1 MINLSEDH
9 MRNSRLV
16 PILLLCLLEP
26 ASGRAVSAV
35 SPADAPNATPGL
47 LRELSRGVEEVH
59 IIIGVRDGT
68 PSAKRLLASPD
79 PEGEPERRVL
89 RVAAQKRL
97 AEEMTPQQLAVRHYY
112 ESFSMLAGTATR
124 EAAITLANHPD
135 VLWVQLDQK
144 VRPLQTSPQSAQVL
158 IRSDQTNSLGF
169 RGTGQTIAII
179 DTGVDYTVPGLGGAP
194 FPNTKVIGGID
205 LADNDNDPMDCDG
218 HGTSVAS
225 TAAGPSGVA
234 PDAKIVAI
242 KVFPSQDATSST
254 CSDSSITFDTFESEL
269 YQGVN
274 YSITNRVTLGIT
286 IINIS
291 VGAPFDD
298 SLDHGYCD
306 GDVPASAAAIDS
318 ATAAGLVVVL
328 AAGNDGLP
336 NQLSLPACVS
346 SAVSV
351 GAVYPQVSSRVSW
364 CGDDLCSFTL
374 CTDQSPSPD
383 AIVCFSN
390 STSNLSLLA
399 PGAFWNVQTK
409 GGVSECTFS
418 RVCFAGTSASS
429 PAAAGAVALLR
440 QARPDLTPAGVVGV
454 LRATG
459 TPITDPR
466 NGVVTPR
473 INTLAAVQLSASNFA
488 VSSAPATGIPDGT
501 GSASATA
508 TISGFTRPI
517 AAVQAWVEINHPEPE
532 QLRLTLTG
540 PDGTSALLQNLTGIS
555 QHPINT
561 IFGRGEFAGRQANG
575 TWTLK
580 VEDLVT
586 GATGSIRFFAV
597 TLIPLAERPTAA
609 RRYSPR
615 TPRTVNPRP

>member
-1 MINLSEDH
+1 

-16 PILLLCLLEP
+16 PILFLCLLAP

-47 LRELSRGVEEVH
+47 LRELSRGVEEVR

-97 AEEMTPQQLAVRHYY
+97 AEQMTPRQLAVRHYY

-135 VLWVQLDQK
+135 VAWVQLDK
-144 VRPLQTSPQSAQVL
+144 RAYLLQTTPQSSQVL
-158 IRSDQTNSLGF
+158 IRSNETNSLGF
-169 RGTGQTIAII
+169 TGAGQAVAVI
-179 DTGVDYTVPGLGGAP
+179 DTGVDYTVPSLGGGS
-194 FPNTKVIGGID
+194 FPNAKVIGGID
-205 LADNDNDPMDCDG
+205 VADGDSDPMDCEG
-218 HGTSVAS
+218 HGTEVAGVI
-225 TAAGPSGVA
+225 AGPTGVA
-234 PDAKIVAI
+234 PGAKIVAI
-242 KVFPSQDATSST
+242 KIFPSKDATNAT
-254 CSDSSITFDTFESEL
+254 CDDTASFSDIFSGMNFA
-269 YQGVN
+269 VMN
-274 YSITNRVTLGIT
+274 KAALGIT
-286 IINIS
+286 VINLS
-291 VGAPFDD
+291 LGGPLDD
-298 SLDHGYCD
+298 SADHGYCD
-306 GDVPASAAAIDS
+306 KDDPDTVAAATAVDA
-318 ATAAGLVVVL
+318 ATAAGIVVVA

-336 NQLSLPACVS
+336 NQLSVPACVS
-346 SAVSV
+346 SAVSA
-351 GAVYPQVSSRVSW
+351 GAVYPESRTHVSW
-364 CGDDLCSFTL
+364 LDDSGTGTL
-374 CTDQSPSPD
+374 CTDQPANTD
-383 AIVCFSN
+383 GVICFSN
-390 STSNLSLLA
+390 STSSLSLLA
-399 PGAFWNVQTK
+399 PGAFWRVATRL
-409 GGVSECTFS
+409 GGTNFG
-418 RVCFAGTSASS
+418 FAGTSAST
-429 PAAAGAVALLR
+429 PAVAGAVVLLR
-440 QARPDLTPAGVVGV
+440 QARPDLTPAGVIGV

-459 TPITDPR
+459 KPITDPR

-473 INTLAAVQLSASNFA
+473 VDTLAAVKLSASNFA
-488 VSSAPATGIPDGT
+488 VSSAPATDIPDGA

-517 AAVQAWVEINHPEPE
+517 AAVRAWVEINHPEPE

-540 PDGTSALLQNLTGIS
+540 PDGASALLQNLTGIS

-561 IFGRGEFAGRQANG
+561 IFGRGEFTGRQANG

-597 TLIPLAERPTAA
+597 TLVPLAERQTVT
-609 RRYSPR
+609 RRSSPR
-615 TPRTVNPRP
+615 TPRTINPRP